1 MIIINYDNVTN
12 NHVTLKKQ
20 TVCVFLCVFF
30 PTLFSVHVF
39 FPSNIDSLLIIDAN
53 NRKKRL
59 NTRD

>member
-1 MIIINYDNVTN
+1 MIIINYDNITN

-20 TVCVFLCVFF
+20 TVCISMCFF

-53 NRKKRL
+53 NRKKTL